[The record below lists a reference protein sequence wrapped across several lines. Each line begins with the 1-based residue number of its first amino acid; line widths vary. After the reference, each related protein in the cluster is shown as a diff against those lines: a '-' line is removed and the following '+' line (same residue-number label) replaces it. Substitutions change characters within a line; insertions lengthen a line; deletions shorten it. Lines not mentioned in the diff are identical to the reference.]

1 MKTHVLIVEDEAAI
15 ADTLIYVLE
24 TEGFQVTWK
33 SLVKDA
39 EIILAQEKI
48 DFIILDVGLPDQN
61 GFEFCKKIRSGKNHY
76 ANLPI
81 LFLTARKEE
90 VDRIIGL
97 EIGGD
102 DYVVKPFSPREIS
115 ARVKTI
121 LKRIKQSENIKT
133 TEIVFAESQ
142 KSQQEK
148 FQLEEDKARLVYC
161 GQVISLTRYE
171 LKILASLLAYP
182 ERIFSRSQLMDKV
195 WDEPESSFERA
206 VDTHIKSLRA
216 KLREVNNQDDPI
228 KTHRGLGYS
237 ISLK

>member
-15 ADTLIYVLE
+15 ADTLVYVLE
-24 TEGFQVTWK
+24 TEGFIVSWV
-33 SLVKDA
+33 SLVHDA
-39 EIILAQEKI
+39 EIKLSQEKI

-61 GFEFCKKIRSGKNHY
+61 GFEFCKKIRNGKNHY
-76 ANLPI
+76 SNIPI

-121 LKRIKQSENIKT
+121 LKRFNQPQQQQAVQPDDKKT
-133 TEIVFAESQ
+133 YSQ
-142 KSQQEK
+142 KSK
-148 FQLEEDKARLVYC
+148 FQLDEEKAKVVYC
-161 GQVISLTRYE
+161 GKSISLTRYE
-171 LKILASLLAYP
+171 LKILASLLAHP
-182 ERIFSRSQLMDKV
+182 ERVFSRAQLMDKV

-216 KLREVNNQDDPI
+216 KLREVNDQDDPI

-237 ISLK
+237 ISL